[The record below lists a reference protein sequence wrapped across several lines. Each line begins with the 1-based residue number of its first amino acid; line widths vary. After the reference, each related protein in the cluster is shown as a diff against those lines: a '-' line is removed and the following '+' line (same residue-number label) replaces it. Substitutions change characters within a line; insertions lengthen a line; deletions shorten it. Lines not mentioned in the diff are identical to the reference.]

1 MNTKK
6 LKKPNVYSYKC
17 DIYPTKLDIIFD
29 INCIE
34 YLNDTYG
41 WEDAPDALFVQDDD
55 DHYGSTYDLLYNKL
69 DMYKT
74 LLVVF
79 DGIPSPPQMAHEAF
93 HVANGILK
101 SVENFED
108 VLLNGAVSLHNR
120 MGS

>member
-17 DIYPTKLDIIFD
+17 DIYPTKLDIMFD

-34 YLNDTYG
+34 YLNDTYC
-41 WEDAPDALFVQDDD
+41 WEDDPDALFVQDDD

-74 LLVVF
+74 
-79 DGIPSPPQMAHEAF
+79 
-93 HVANGILK
+93 ILCTYQ
-101 SVENFED
+101 VYCITD
-108 VLLNGAVSLHNR
+108 HT
-120 MGS
+120 